1 MSLNFY
7 DRAGAPIAY
16 TDDGEH
22 IFTISGR
29 PVAYLYDGSVY
40 SYQGHHLGLMADG
53 VIRDNSGHV
62 AFFTD
67 GARLGVTRP
76 MLRLMPL
83 KGLKQLKPLKQLR
96 QLRPLKSLNRST
108 WSQLSGQQFFFF

>member
-29 PVAYLYDGSVY
+29 PVAYLYGGSVY
-40 SYQGHHLGLMADG
+40 SYQGRHLGVMAEG

-62 AFFTD
+62 AFFTKD
-67 GARLGVTRP
+67 ARLGVTRP
-76 MLRLMPL
+76 MIRLMPL
-83 KGLKQLKPLKQLR
+83 KELKQLKPLKQLR
-96 QLRPLKSLNRST
+96 QLRPLKPLNRMT
-108 WSQLSGQQFFFF
+108 WSQLSGQHFFF

>member
-1 MSLNFY
+1 MPLNFY
-7 DRAGAPIAY
+7 DRAGTPIAY

-29 PVAYLYDGSVY
+29 PVAYLNDGSVY
-40 SYQGHHLGLMADG
+40 SYQGRHLGLMAEG

-62 AFFTD
+62 ALFTE

-96 QLRPLKSLNRST
+96 QLRPLKPLNRMT
-108 WSQLSGQQFFFF
+108 WSQLSGQKFFF